1 MKHTLSCFFMI
12 FLLSINHVIA
22 NTNGL
27 SKQQAMNIAQ
37 QKNPGRVLSVKLDKG
52 IYRVKT
58 LSANGEVRIIRI
70 DATNGKIIPTK

>member
-1 MKHTLSCFFMI
+1 MKSTLICFFTI
-12 FLLSINHVIA
+12 FLLSLNPLMA

-58 LSANGEVRIIRI
+58 LSANGEVRIINI
-70 DATNGKIIPTK
+70 DATNGKIIPK